1 MEQHC
6 KIEFV
11 ILLNLQTMNEAF
23 LIAFGLTLFAGLST
37 GIGSL
42 ISFFA
47 SKTNT
52 KLLSFSLGLSGGVM
66 MYISF
71 VEMLPDA
78 VEKLTNRYS
87 DAGQWYAIIAFFGG
101 VLISLI
107 IDKLVPEK
115 DNPHEMRFVES
126 MHKELDKSNLRR
138 MGLMTALA
146 ITIHNF
152 PEGIATFVAAYSDI
166 ELGIPIALAVAIH
179 NIPEGIAVAVPI
191 YFATNDRRKAM
202 RLSFLSGLSEP
213 VGALLAFAFIMP
225 FLNDAVLGIIFAVV
239 AGIMVFIS
247 FDELLPGAQK
257 YGNHHIPTYGVVI
270 GMAIM
275 AFSLLLLH

>member
-1 MEQHC
+1 MDEN
-6 KIEFV
+6 FV
-11 ILLNLQTMNEAF
+11 IAF
-23 LIAFGLTLFAGLST
+23 SLTLFAGLST

-66 MYISF
+66 LYISF
-71 VEMLPDA
+71 VEMLPEA
-78 VEKLTNRYS
+78 IEKLTIKYADS
-87 DAGQWYAIIAFFGG
+87 GPWYAITAFFGG
-101 VLISLI
+101 MLLSLLI
-107 IDKLVPEK
+107 DRLVPEK
-115 DNPHEMRFVES
+115 DNPHEVRFVES
-126 MHKELDKSNLRR
+126 MNKEIDKANLHR
-138 MGLMTALA
+138 MGILTAIA

-152 PEGIATFVAAYSDI
+152 PEGIATFVAAYSDL

-191 YFATNDRRKAM
+191 YFATGDRRKAM
-202 RLSFLSGLSEP
+202 RLSFLSGLAEP
-213 VGALLAFAFIMP
+213 LGALIAFAFIMP

-239 AGIMVFIS
+239 SGIMVFIS

-257 YGNHHIPTYGVVI
+257 YGDHHIPTYGVVV

-275 AFSLLLLH
+275 AFSLLLLN

>member
-1 MEQHC
+1 MEENF
-6 KIEFV
+6 I
-11 ILLNLQTMNEAF
+11 
-23 LIAFGLTLFAGLST
+23 IAFTLTLFAGLST

-66 MYISF
+66 LYVSF
-71 VEMLPDA
+71 VEMLPEA
-78 VEKLTNRYS
+78 IGKLTIRYADNGS
-87 DAGQWYAIIAFFGG
+87 WYAIIAFFGG
-101 VLISLI
+101 MLLSLLI
-107 IDKLVPEK
+107 DRLVPEK
-115 DNPHEMRFVES
+115 DNPHEVRFVES
-126 MHKELDKSNLRR
+126 MNKDIDKSKLHR
-138 MGLMTALA
+138 MGILTAIA
-146 ITIHNF
+146 ITVHNF
-152 PEGIATFVAAYSDI
+152 PEGIATFVAAYSDL

-191 YFATNDRRKAM
+191 YFATGSRRKAM
-202 RLSFLSGLSEP
+202 RLSFLSGLAEP
-213 VGALLAFAFIMP
+213 LGALIAFAFIMP
-225 FLNDAVLGIIFAVV
+225 FINDAVLGIVFAAV

-257 YGNHHIPTYGVVI
+257 YGDHHIPTYGVVI

-275 AFSLLLLH
+275 AFSLLLLA

>member
-1 MEQHC
+1 
-6 KIEFV
+6 
-11 ILLNLQTMNEAF
+11 MNTTL
-23 LIAFGLTLFAGLST
+23 LIAFSLTLFAGLST

-42 ISFFA
+42 ISVFA
-47 SKTNT
+47 NKTNT
-52 KLLSFSLGLSGGVM
+52 KLLSFSLGLSAGVM
-66 MYISF
+66 IYISF

-78 VEKLTNRYS
+78 IERLGSEYNS
-87 DAGQWYAIIAFFGG
+87 AGSWYAILAFFGG
-101 VLISLI
+101 ILISLI

-115 DNPHEMRFVES
+115 ENPHEIRFVES
-126 MHKELDKSNLRR
+126 MNKSLDKSKLRR
-138 MGLMTALA
+138 MGMFTALA
-146 ITIHNF
+146 IAIHNF

-166 ELGIPIALAVAIH
+166 ELGIPIAVAIAIH

-191 YFATNDRRKAM
+191 YFATGDRKKAM

-225 FLNDAVLGIIFAVV
+225 FLNDVLLGTIFAVV

-247 FDELLPGAQK
+247 FDELLPGAQE
-257 YGNHHIPTYGVVI
+257 YGNHHIPTYGVII

-275 AFSLLLLH
+275 AFSLLIL

>member
-1 MEQHC
+1 
-6 KIEFV
+6 
-11 ILLNLQTMNEAF
+11 MNEAF